1 MKEMNV
7 RKTES
12 VLTLISGIV
21 GVIVSGFTLLI
32 GVLFTAVDFS
42 TLPELEATTDE
53 LEILGIMGGGIAV
66 IAAIALIISIALII
80 ISTQLKKNKNTVV
93 YGVIILILAII
104 PFFLLTFL
112 WAISGILGVIAGIM
126 MLSRKVEM
134 PEDPMAF

>member
-112 WAISGILGVIAGIM
+112 WTISGILGVIAGIM

>member
-1 MKEMNV
+1 MNV

-112 WAISGILGVIAGIM
+112 WTISGILGVIAGIM

>member
-1 MKEMNV
+1 MNV